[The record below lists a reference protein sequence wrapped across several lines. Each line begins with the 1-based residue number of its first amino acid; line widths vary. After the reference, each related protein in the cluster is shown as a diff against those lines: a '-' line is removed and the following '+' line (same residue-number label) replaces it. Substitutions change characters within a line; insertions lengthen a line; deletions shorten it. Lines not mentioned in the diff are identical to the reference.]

1 MPAGVTAAALAAAAG
16 ATGAVTNLETHQ
28 IFDRD
33 EQAAIRQARRHRP
46 RGLPAANCLIAGQT
60 VGANDAD
67 LTGAAYLAL
76 DVVPARPNVKP
87 SVVTIVTS

>member
-33 EQAAIRQARRHRP
+33 EQA
-46 RGLPAANCLIAGQT
+46 
-60 VGANDAD
+60 
-67 LTGAAYLAL
+67 
-76 DVVPARPNVKP
+76 
-87 SVVTIVTS
+87 TIVKQADVALKAYRPPTCLLYTSPSPRD